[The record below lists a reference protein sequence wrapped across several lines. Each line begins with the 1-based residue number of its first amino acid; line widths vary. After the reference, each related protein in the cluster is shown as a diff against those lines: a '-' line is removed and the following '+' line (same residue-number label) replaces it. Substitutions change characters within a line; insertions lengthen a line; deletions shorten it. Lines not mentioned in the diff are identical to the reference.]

1 MGISVP
7 WGVPNRPRFNAALN
21 CCRAPIC
28 RDYDSE
34 PERFTMFEN
43 LRIFRG
49 LFLFARARDCPK
61 ICVIYRGNRIGVAV
75 LCAVCVIG
83 RTKLVGIV
91 VQWSLRFL
99 SQWLY
104 RRGVSAYFLLLSRF
118 CQCSNDAACAH
129 RAECGKQQAVLEFR
143 IEVCWKLCLETAR
156 SRQLGRR

>member
-1 MGISVP
+1 
-7 WGVPNRPRFNAALN
+7 
-21 CCRAPIC
+21 
-28 RDYDSE
+28 
-34 PERFTMFEN
+34 MFEN

-49 LFLFARARDCPK
+49 LFLFARARDCSK

-118 CQCSNDAACAH
+118 CQCSNDAAL
-129 RAECGKQQAVLEFR
+129 RRVR
-143 IEVCWKLCLETAR
+143 IEQNVAS
-156 SRQLGRR
+156 SRQCWSSGLKCVGNCVWRLRASGN